1 MLNLFDRKSSHKHD
15 FKFHKSFMSFE
26 IVSKNCEFDFEQIS
40 FNAFESQDAK
50 IFQDDRDP
58 DLNYFDEINISSKET
73 TYIHETDIKIFP
85 YETQRLEYLSVL
97 HVNIRGLKTNFE
109 NFGNLL
115 NNTGSSFNIICLTER
130 WCSNPE
136 IINSSYFDTNNY
148 KVIPFERKTNERGGS
163 LPIYVKTDLMYKIR
177 KDLSISD
184 KDKEI

>member
-1 MLNLFDRKSSHKHD
+1 M
-15 FKFHKSFMSFE
+15 
-26 IVSKNCEFDFEQIS
+26 
-40 FNAFESQDAK
+40 
-50 IFQDDRDP
+50 
-58 DLNYFDEINISSKET
+58 
-73 TYIHETDIKIFP
+73 
-85 YETQRLEYLSVL
+85 L